1 MDNLFISLI
10 ILLGVFIQSLSGFG
24 LGLAV
29 MPLLTL
35 IIDVRVASPLM
46 NLIALLTLLIISF
59 YYRKKLEV
67 RAILGLIMA
76 SSLAIPFGV
85 YFLKNMNQTVMLM
98 LLGMVVLGYA
108 IYSLLELPLPLI
120 NSQKWGY
127 GFAFFSGLLSGAY
140 NTGGPPIVIY
150 GSCCRWTPE
159 QFKSNLNFFFFCNVI
174 IVLINHFLQGNFT
187 SEVLQLFVRNIPI
200 IFIGLVLG
208 FFLSNRVNLL
218 LFRKLVLSLLVIAGL
233 QLIIKVILTYN

>member
-10 ILLGVFIQSLSGFG
+10 ILFGVFIQSLSGFG
-24 LGLAV
+24 LGLFA

-35 IIDVRVASPLM
+35 IIDIRLAAPFM
-46 NLIALLTLLIISF
+46 NLVALSTLLTIFL

-67 RAILGLIMA
+67 KAIVGLIGV
-76 SSLAIPFGV
+76 SSLAIPLGV
-85 YFLKNMNQTVMLM
+85 YFLKHIDETITLT
-98 LLGMVVLGYA
+98 LLGTVVLGYS
-108 IYSLLELPLPLI
+108 IYSLLELPLPI
-120 NSQKWGY
+120 IHSQKWGY

-150 GSCCRWTPE
+150 AGCRRWTPE

-174 IVLINHFLQGNFT
+174 IVLSNHILQGNF
-187 SEVLQLFVRNIPI
+187 SLEVVQLFIRNIPV
-200 IFIGLVLG
+200 IFIGLVAG

-218 LFRKLVLSLLVIAGL
+218 LFRKLVFILLVIAGL
-233 QLIIKVILTYN
+233 QLLMKVILGY

>member
-1 MDNLFISLI
+1 MDNFFIALI

-24 LGLAV
+24 LGLVV

-35 IIDVRVASPLM
+35 FIDVRVASPLM
-46 NLIALLTLLIISF
+46 NLIALLTLSIILF

-67 RAILGLIMA
+67 RAILGLTIA

-85 YFLKNMNQTVMLM
+85 YFLKNMDKTITLT
-98 LLGMVVLGYA
+98 LLGIVVLSYA
-108 IYSLLELPLPLI
+108 IYSLVELPLPI
-120 NSQKWGY
+120 IHSHQWGY

-150 GSCCRWTPE
+150 GSCRRWTPE

-174 IVLINHFLQGNFT
+174 IVLINHLLQGNFT
-187 SEVLQLFVRNIPI
+187 PEVFNLFILSIPM
-200 IFIGLVLG
+200 IFMGLVLG
-208 FFLSNRVNLL
+208 FLLSKKINLL
-218 LFRKLVLSLLVIAGL
+218 LFRKLVLFLLIMTGL
-233 QLIIKVILTYN
+233 QLLIKVIFYT